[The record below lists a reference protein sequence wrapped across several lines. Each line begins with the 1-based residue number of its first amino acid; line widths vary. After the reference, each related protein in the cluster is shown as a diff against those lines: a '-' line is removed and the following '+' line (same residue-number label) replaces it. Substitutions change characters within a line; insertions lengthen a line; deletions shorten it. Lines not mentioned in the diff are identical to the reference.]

1 MRFLSADLIF
11 PISSPAIPNGIL
23 VLDDSNVVVNVLSAD
38 NLNAPDSD
46 QTERFEGIICP
57 GFVNAHCH
65 LELSHMKEVV
75 SEKTGLPKFVM
86 EIVSKRNEN
95 SERKAD
101 SIKVADAEMWA
112 NGIQAVGDICN
123 TEDTIE
129 VKRGSRIQYH
139 SFVEVFSFNSTRADE
154 VLDEGVRVAELY
166 QKAGLSATIVPHAPY
181 SVSERLFE
189 GIRDQQSRFRGVVS
203 MHNQETPSEN
213 EMFVSAG
220 GELVELFKKFGEDFS
235 EFHPNF
241 KSSLDYSFTQ
251 LPSNQNVI
259 LVHNTETVS
268 EEMNWAN
275 SKREDIFW
283 CTCPSANLYIENR
296 LPNLPIWIENQ
307 VRICVGTDSLA
318 SNHQLSILEELK
330 QIEKFHPQIS
340 LESLL
345 LYATLNGARA
355 LYMDEKLGSFE
366 EGKSPGVVLV
376 KGSNLEGQKLG
387 PQSFI
392 QRII

>member
-1 MRFLSADLIF
+1 
-11 PISSPAIPNGIL
+11 
-23 VLDDSNVVVNVLSAD
+23 
-38 NLNAPDSD
+38 
-46 QTERFEGIICP
+46 
-57 GFVNAHCH
+57 
-65 LELSHMKEVV
+65 MKEVV

-268 EEMNWAN
+268 EELNWAN
-275 SKREDIFW
+275 SKRKDIFW

-307 VRICVGTDSLA
+307 ARICVGTDSLA
-318 SNHQLSILEELK
+318 SNHHLSILEELK

-355 LYMDEKLGSFE
+355 LSMDEKLGSFE

-387 PQSFI
+387 SQSFV

>member
-1 MRFLSADLIF
+1 
-11 PISSPAIPNGIL
+11 
-23 VLDDSNVVVNVLSAD
+23 
-38 NLNAPDSD
+38 
-46 QTERFEGIICP
+46 
-57 GFVNAHCH
+57 
-65 LELSHMKEVV
+65 
-75 SEKTGLPKFVM
+75 
-86 EIVSKRNEN
+86 
-95 SERKAD
+95 
-101 SIKVADAEMWA
+101 
-112 NGIQAVGDICN
+112 
-123 TEDTIE
+123 
-129 VKRGSRIQYH
+129 
-139 SFVEVFSFNSTRADE
+139 
-154 VLDEGVRVAELY
+154 
-166 QKAGLSATIVPHAPY
+166 
-181 SVSERLFE
+181 
-189 GIRDQQSRFRGVVS
+189 

-307 VRICVGTDSLA
+307 ARICVGTDSLA

-366 EGKSPGVVLV
+366 EGKTPGVLLV